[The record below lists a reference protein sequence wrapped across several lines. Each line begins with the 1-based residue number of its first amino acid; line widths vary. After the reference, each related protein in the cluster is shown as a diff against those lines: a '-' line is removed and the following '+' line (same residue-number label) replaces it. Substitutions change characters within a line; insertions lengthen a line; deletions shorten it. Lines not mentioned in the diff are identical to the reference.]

1 MSHASY
7 SSVPPTRVVA
17 AFPPILAG
25 TGRHRLPP
33 PLRRPGPVAT
43 GLLVAATTLALGAL
57 RPVNSGASAA
67 PPGSSEVRA
76 LDGAHSAPAPGASP
90 LLADVPRGRTR
101 PNG

>member
-67 PPGSSEVRA
+67 PPVRVKSERWTA
-76 LDGAHSAPAPGASP
+76 RTPPPRRGPP